1 MIFVEEADGSAM
13 GVLEAPEELEALT
26 ERLNQN
32 GLREKVLLQNLVKRK
47 DTILSMLGYHSV
59 NLDLGEA
66 PR

>member
-1 MIFVEEADGSAM
+1 MIFVEEADGSAL

-47 DTILSMLGYHSV
+47 DTILSTLGYHSV
-59 NLDLGEA
+59 NLKLGEA